1 VKHVINFSGGL
12 CSFWAAHRV
21 VAKHGTSDVILLFA
35 DTLIEDE
42 ELYEF
47 NEHSA
52 PCKGER

>member
-1 VKHVINFSGGL
+1 MKHVINFSGGL